1 MYNGAARVKKP
12 QTGGYSGGTRRL
24 HEDIKARFTR
34 WAPCQR
40 GKDSVSV
47 PPTPWKTR
55 IRARARLLG
64 RRRRTRLKISLS
76 SALACGPLRVT
87 LWIMRHRGE
96 GDDHRSHRSQPGKTS
111 PTLASSEALHRSRR
125 SALSRARARAR
136 WVSAPREW
144 DPREQHPRRPNPPH
158 THSTSQIIES
168 RGVPPLPAPLPFPS
182 GSLRPPHSSSPGPA
196 RPHRNTARPLPFNSE
211 SGTDRALR
219 PVPWWWIGP
228 VVSFRTGGG
237 NGANAH
243 VTFLGMFATLPFA
256 LAPAQPCP
264 NQEEKGRTTT
274 TAA

>member
-111 PTLASSEALHRSRR
+111 PSLASSEALHRSRR

-144 DPREQHPRRPNPPH
+144 DPREQHPRRPNPPPH
-158 THSTSQIIES
+158 I
-168 RGVPPLPAPLPFPS
+168 RLP
-182 GSLRPPHSSSPGPA
+182 
-196 RPHRNTARPLPFNSE
+196 
-211 SGTDRALR
+211 
-219 PVPWWWIGP
+219 
-228 VVSFRTGGG
+228 
-237 NGANAH
+237 
-243 VTFLGMFATLPFA
+243 
-256 LAPAQPCP
+256 
-264 NQEEKGRTTT
+264 K
-274 TAA
+274 